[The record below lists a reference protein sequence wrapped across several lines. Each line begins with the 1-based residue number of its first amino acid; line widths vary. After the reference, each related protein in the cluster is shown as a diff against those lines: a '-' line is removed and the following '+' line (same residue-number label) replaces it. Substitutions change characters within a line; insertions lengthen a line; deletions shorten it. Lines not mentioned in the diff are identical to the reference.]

1 MPMSISRSLSLCSAF
16 ACMLFLSA
24 CSENDSANVP
34 FSDIDRSELPTNI
47 VSNQDLSASSS
58 EWTGWGTALDDSSGV
73 SATFGMSSF
82 AISQGGNTIEASIE
96 NVEATSL
103 AGDIS
108 AGPVSVPV
116 EPGKSYGVAV
126 YAAGARCGAV
136 NLAAH
141 PSGSPENIL
150 AEQTYFLNGAPQG
163 FDLYFEVPEGVTSVD
178 LPVQLG
184 MADNLGERVYIDRVT
199 AIPSPIPNGGA
210 EGSILENGSF
220 ELSDD
225 EIDKEVNG
233 SSTWGQAGDDATFT
247 LVDSSVTEPQDGEK
261 LVQIEFSDAAG
272 SGDPWLIEGG
282 PVGIPAQAGFTY
294 TAVVWVKGTE
304 GAKANFIVQNSGNYS
319 VYDSQEVIVTSEW
332 QEVRFEATVTD
343 DAVVRLYSQLN
354 FPENAGKTIYVDNYK
369 FIPPDTCPYQPIK
382 NNKVSENSDLFEY
395 EHVTNGSFEES
406 DTEYPGWTFQASGD
420 ASASFDVQVTDPI
433 ANINL
438 PLVYDADN
446 SIKITIN
453 SLGANPSDIQAT
465 PTAIYV
471 VPGQTYS
478 YSGYA
483 RGATGSVA
491 NFVAASQDGATVY
504 EEQLVTFD
512 NIWQQV
518 TFDFTVPENAAV
530 LTSEELAAAGLP
542 EDSVW
547 SALHMAVWLSYPE
560 NEGRRF
566 LLDHF
571 SLVPNAAVNGD
582 LENSDETAEGWSWQT
597 PDSIA
602 TFALDST
609 LGEAHTGNNS
619 LRIDIADLPEEGLNL
634 WDVQAGIADIPVA
647 GGRTYYISTRI
658 KGEDGARAK
667 ILLDMAEDPFEEFG
681 SVGGEDGNDDDDLPD
696 GIEVGAD
703 WQEVTFAVDVP
714 NGVESVRLMAQFG
727 FPDNSRKTI
736 YLDSFRVV
744 SEIPPEDAANTANI
758 VSNGGL
764 ENGGTGGWNG
774 NNATLNATTSPEGIY
789 SGNFGLHVTERTS
802 SWNSAQYSLLE
813 AGLVDG
819 GRYQVSSMVKVD
831 GDAADNLK
839 LTLLVRYADGS
850 DDQYIGISATGEA
863 DTLSWTNLG
872 GAFDFN
878 PASEVSGVWV
888 YIESDGAETSYFIDD
903 LFITQEYSTNGN
915 LELGD
920 TTGWNA
926 AGASIAVSDIEPF
939 DGTYS
944 LHVTGRTET
953 WNSAQYELINTGVQA
968 GRTYQISAWVKIDGD
983 VADNIK
989 MTVEVQDE
997 DNDTNRYLGLDQ
1009 SAETLDWVMLSRTYT
1024 FAPDGEA
1031 TSFKVYFEAD
1041 TATSSY
1047 FIDNLVITEV
1057 IPPVNITDNGGMEL
1071 GRTDGWENS
1080 GDAVIAVT
1088 QSAEGVNS
1096 GIYGL
1101 EVTGRTQ
1108 NWHSAQYVLTE
1119 AGLVEGATYMASAWV
1134 KAIGDTADNIKLT
1147 FYFNDGGDNYL
1158 GVGQTGEADTLGW
1171 TKIEGMFNY
1180 APTSDVSRSHI
1191 YIEADGAETEYYVD
1205 DLIVKQMY
1213 SVNGGLEASDTEAT
1227 GWNAAGAT
1235 IAVTTDDANSGN
1247 NSLLVSERSA
1257 GWHSAQYNLLNSGM
1271 EPGKTYDISAWV
1283 KIVGDV
1289 ADNIKMTVEVQDDD
1303 NDSNQYL
1310 TIAQS
1315 SETLTWVKLSSRY
1328 TYAPD
1333 GDATVFR
1340 VYFEADLEDSA
1351 YYIDDLVIKEADEVN
1366 PF

>member
-24 CSENDSANVP
+24 CSENDAADVSFEDN
-34 FSDIDRSELPTNI
+34 IDRSNIPTNI
-47 VSNQDLSASSS
+47 VSNNDLSGSST
-58 EWTGWGTALDDSSGV
+58 EWTGWDATLDDSNG
-73 SATFGMSSF
+73 AGALFTLESF
-82 AISQGGNTIEASIE
+82 VDSQGGNTLKVGVGNIAPNTVPEEIQ
-96 NVEATSL
+96 V
-103 AGDIS
+103 
-108 AGPVSVPV
+108 GPVSVPV
-116 EPGKSYGVAV
+116 EAGKSYGV
-126 YAAGARCGAV
+126 GAFALGPRCG
-136 NLAAH
+136 LAKFVVHATDD
-141 PSGSPENIL
+141 PSNVL
-150 AEQTYFLNGAPQG
+150 AEKEFFLNGLLQS
-163 FDLYFEVPEGVTSVD
+163 FDFYFDVPDSGVASVNM
-178 LPVQLG
+178 PVQLG
-184 MADNLGERVYIDRVT
+184 YADNIGGDIYVDRIT
-199 AIPSPIPNGGA
+199 AIPTTPPPPGEEGNVAINSDFEDNDSTIDA
-210 EGSILENGSF
+210 EGSDTWSNSGS
-220 ELSDD
+220 
-225 EIDKEVNG
+225 
-233 SSTWGQAGDDATFT
+233 AATFSLDT
-247 LVDSSVTEPQDGEK
+247 EVAQSGSNSVR
-261 LVQIEFSDAAG
+261 IEFNDVDTG
-272 SGDPWLIEGG
+272 VGNPWDIEGG
-282 PVGIPAQAGFTY
+282 PVNVPVQDGWTY
-294 TAVVWVKGTE
+294 ILSAWIRGDE
-304 GAKANFIVQNSGNYS
+304 GARANFLVQNPTAYNVFNESA
-319 VYDSQEVIVTSEW
+319 VTVTDEW
-332 QEVRFEATVTD
+332 QEVRFEARITGTN
-343 DAVVRLYSQLN
+343 VVRLYTQYN
-354 FPENAGKTIYVDNYK
+354 FPENAGKTIYVDNFK
-369 FIPPDTCPYQPIK
+369 LIPPDICPFLPVTSHL
-382 NNKVSENSDLFEY
+382 VSDNPDLFEY
-395 EHVTNGSFEES
+395 EHVTNGGLEES
-406 DTEYPGWTFQASGD
+406 TTESPGWFTEVSGSGAAAFEVVTTGD
-420 ASASFDVQVTDPI
+420 TNKTLVNGGNNALKTTINTVGENAFDVQAGATD
-433 ANINL
+433 L
-438 PLVYDADN
+438 
-446 SIKITIN
+446 
-453 SLGANPSDIQAT
+453 
-465 PTAIYV
+465 YV
-471 VPGQTYS
+471 EPGQTYV

-483 RGATGSVA
+483 RGPAGTRAMFAATQGSD
-491 NFVAASQDGATVY
+491 ASTVI
-504 EEQLVTFD
+504 EELAVVFS
-512 NIWQQV
+512 NLWQQY
-518 TFDFTVPENAAV
+518 TFEFTVPESAPV
-530 LTSEELAAAGLP
+530 LTQEQLAALGMS
-542 EDSVW
+542 ED
-547 SALHMAVWLSYPE
+547 AVVTQIRLTVGMSYAE
-560 NEGRRF
+560 NQGKPI
-566 LLDHF
+566 LLDDF
-571 SLVPNAAVNGD
+571 SLLPNAVVNGD
-582 LENSDETAEGWSWQT
+582 LESSNDEAIGWSVQAPEGTTITGAIDATEAHSGSNSYRVDIGTVAEG
-597 PDSIA
+597 A
-602 TFALDST
+602 
-609 LGEAHTGNNS
+609 NVY
-619 LRIDIADLPEEGLNL
+619 DIH
-634 WDVQAGIADIPVA
+634 AGVGSIPVA
-647 GGRTYYISTRI
+647 GGRSYFVSTRV
-658 KGEDGARAK
+658 KGDADAKAK
-667 ILLDMAEDPFEEFG
+667 ILVDLAQSPFDEYG
-681 SVGGEDGNDDDDLPD
+681 SVA
-696 GIEVGAD
+696 EVEISD
-703 WQEVTFAVDVP
+703 EWQEVTFEAVIPD
-714 NGVESVRLMAQFG
+714 GVESVRLLAQLG
-727 FPDNSRKTI
+727 FEENSGKTV
-736 YLDSFRVV
+736 YFDSFKLV
-744 SEIPPEDAANTANI
+744 SQIPPEEAANTANI
-758 VSNGGL
+758 VTNSGL
-764 ENGGTGGWNG
+764 ENGNTVGWNG
-774 NNATLNATTSPEGIY
+774 NNATLNVTTSSEGVY

-1180 APTSDVSRSHI
+1180 IPTSDVSRSHI